1 MKKIIKNGHI
11 IDLKNDIDM
20 LGDIL
25 IADGMIAEIAETI
38 DDSEAEVID
47 AKGMIV
53 SAGLIDMHVHL
64 REPGFEYKEDIET
77 GTRAAAAGG
86 FTSVCCM
93 PNTNPVCDNSSVVR
107 YIKERE
113 KEAASCRV
121 FPIGAI
127 TKGLK
132 GEELAEM
139 GEMKKA
145 GIVAVSDDGKPV
157 RSGSVMRRAILYAD
171 GFDLP
176 VISHCE
182 EMSLLDGGQMN
193 DSVTATLLGLR
204 PIVPAVEEAMV
215 SRDILIAEHEGK
227 RVHIAHVST
236 KNSVELVRSAKKRG
250 VKVTCETAPHYFTLT
265 DKAVEGFNTNAKM
278 NPPLRGEEDVEAITE
293 GLADGTIDC
302 IITDHAPHHID
313 EKNLEFEF
321 AANGIVGL
329 ETSLALS
336 ITYLVKTGRMTLG
349 EVLKRM
355 TYNPSRILNL
365 NLGEIA
371 VGKIADLT
379 IFDPDEIWTV
389 DISKFRSKSKNSPYD
404 GYTLSGKAHMTI
416 VGGEVMYNG

>member
-1 MKKIIKNGHI
+1 MKTIIKNGHI
-11 IDLKNDIDM
+11 TDLKNGLDIY
-20 LGDIL
+20 GDIL
-25 IADGMIAEIAETI
+25 AEDGIITEIAEKI
-38 DDSEAEVID
+38 ECEDAEVID
-47 AKGMIV
+47 ARGMVV

-77 GTRAAAAGG
+77 GTAAAAAGG
-86 FTSVCCM
+86 FTSVCPM
-93 PNTNPVCDNSSVVR
+93 PNTNPVCDSASVVK

-113 KEAASCRV
+113 KEAAHCRV

-127 TKGLK
+127 TKGMK

-139 GEMKKA
+139 GDMKRA

-157 RSGSVMRRAILYAD
+157 KSGSVMRRAILYAD

-182 EMSLLDGGQMN
+182 EMSLLDSGQMN

-215 SRDILIAEHEGK
+215 ARDILIAEHEGK

-236 KNSVELVRSAKKRG
+236 KGSVDLVRSAKKRG

-265 DKAVEGFNTNAKM
+265 DKAVGGFNTNAKM
-278 NPPLRGEEDVEAITE
+278 NPPLRGEADVEAITE
-293 GLADGTIDC
+293 GLCDGTIDC

-336 ITYLVKTGRMTLG
+336 VTYLVKTGRMTLG
-349 EVLKRM
+349 EMLQKM

-365 NLGEIA
+365 GMGEIA
-371 VGKIADLT
+371 VGKRADLT

-389 DISKFRSKSKNSPYD
+389 DIQKFKSKSKNSPYD
-404 GYTLSGKAHMTI
+404 GYTLSGKAHTTVI
-416 VGGEVMYNG
+416 DGKVVYNG

>member
-1 MKKIIKNGHI
+1 MKTIIKNGHI
-11 IDLKNDIDM
+11 TDLKNGLDIY
-20 LGDIL
+20 GDIL
-25 IADGMIAEIAETI
+25 AEDGIITEIAEKI
-38 DDSEAEVID
+38 ECEDAEVID
-47 AKGMIV
+47 ARGMVV

-77 GTRAAAAGG
+77 GTAAAAAGG
-86 FTSVCCM
+86 FTSVCPM
-93 PNTNPVCDNSSVVR
+93 PNTNPVCDSASVVK

-113 KEAASCRV
+113 KEAAHCRV

-139 GEMKKA
+139 GDMKRA

-157 RSGSVMRRAILYAD
+157 KSGSVMRRAILYAD

-182 EMSLLDGGQMN
+182 EMSLLDSGQMN

-215 SRDILIAEHEGK
+215 ARDILIAEHEGK

-236 KNSVELVRSAKKRG
+236 KGSVELVRSAKKRG

-278 NPPLRGEEDVEAITE
+278 NPPLRGEDDVEAITE
-293 GLADGTIDC
+293 GLCDGTIDC

-336 ITYLVKTGRMTLG
+336 VTYLVKTGRMTLG
-349 EVLKRM
+349 EMLQKM

-365 NLGEIA
+365 GLGEIA
-371 VGKIADLT
+371 VGKRADLT

-389 DISKFRSKSKNSPYD
+389 DIQKFKSKSKNSPYD
-404 GYTLSGKAHMTI
+404 GYTLSGKAHTTVI
-416 VGGEVMYNG
+416 DGKVVYNG